1 MARDIG
7 TARTALQTRLNRLDG
22 VIAFDVATGN
32 ENARMNNT
40 VIQIFPVTPTATG
53 GFWPGHPGAS
63 CPVQLN
69 FIIQVWASI
78 SAGIDK
84 GQDRLDGFLSPSGTH
99 TNSIENCL
107 EDPSGTYAGDALD
120 TLVSTIKVDPFTGYG
135 FGALNSDTAN
145 SIMATIPVEL
155 LLPGA

>member
-7 TARTALQTRLNRLDG
+7 TARTALQTRLANLSG
-22 VIAFDVATGN
+22 VVAYDVATGN
-32 ENARMNNT
+32 ENARMHNT
-40 VIQIFPVTPTATG
+40 VIQIFPVTPSG
-53 GFWPGHPGAS
+53 GFWPGHAGDNCA
-63 CPVQLN
+63 VRLN

-84 GQDRLDGFLSPSGTH
+84 GQDRLDGFLSPSGSH
-99 TNSIENCL
+99 ANSIENCL

-120 TLVSTIKVDPFTGYG
+120 LLVSTIKVDPFTGYG

-155 LLPGA
+155 FLPGA